1 MAVVINGNGA
11 VTGLT
16 ALPDSAV
23 ATGSVIQVV
32 YASTSTEASA
42 TTDTFIDSNLTA
54 TITPISTS
62 SKVFVIIN
70 QQTAQFHPSGGSNAV
85 YGGIKL
91 IRTVS
96 SSDTTLHNPC
106 ANTGPFEVGG
116 TGQVTVRTN
125 INILDSPSTTS
136 AVTYKTQI
144 AAYDSNRGPFEAQFD
159 ETGGSAI
166 DGTSY
171 ITLMEIVG

>member
-1 MAVVINGNGA
+1 MSKIISIYGGYCAHDA
-11 VTGLT
+11 C
-16 ALPDSAV
+16 
-23 ATGSVIQVV
+23 SVYIEDGKIKSIIQEERPRRVKV
-32 YASTSTEASA
+32 YKDQYAS
-42 TTDTFIDSNLTA
+42 
-54 TITPISTS
+54 PILSLHRIE
-62 SKVFVIIN
+62 KEFGV
-70 QQTAQFHPSGGSNAV
+70 
-85 YGGIKL
+85 KL

-171 ITLMEIVG
+171 ITLMEVVG